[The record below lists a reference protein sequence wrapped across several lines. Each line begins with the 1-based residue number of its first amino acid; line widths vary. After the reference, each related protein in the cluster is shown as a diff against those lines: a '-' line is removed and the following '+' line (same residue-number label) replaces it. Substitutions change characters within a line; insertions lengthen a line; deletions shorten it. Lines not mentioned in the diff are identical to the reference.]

1 MPQQNLKYN
10 DWPQYGVVV
19 FRNVEA
25 RYRDNLD
32 TVLKDISFTIKS
44 KEKIGVVGRTGV
56 TPIFLQRD
64 LLCTPFWSY
73 GFICLRPWYLAAA
86 KTGRRDGETKSL
98 WGASLMVPSEFQAT
112 LWPNLTPTFFCGLN
126 FVYDQSGKSTIT
138 LCMLRVLELFKGQI
152 VIDGVDISLL
162 SLEELRSKIT
172 IILQDSQLF

>member
-44 KEKIGVVGRTGV
+44 KEKIGVVGRTG
-56 TPIFLQRD
+56 
-64 LLCTPFWSY
+64 
-73 GFICLRPWYLAAA
+73 
-86 KTGRRDGETKSL
+86 
-98 WGASLMVPSEFQAT
+98 
-112 LWPNLTPTFFCGLN
+112 
-126 FVYDQSGKSTIT
+126 SGKSTIT